1 MGLDKLQEKA
11 VVRIIDDDDS
21 MRKSWRFLIEGEGWT
36 TKCYSSALRFLEED
50 DRVNELGCVVLDVRM
65 PDMSGIELQRV
76 MMLQKNGLP
85 IIFVSGHGD
94 IDMAVQALK
103 DGATDF
109 LPKPVSAD
117 RLLTAIERAVSKDV
131 ERRQQNQLTDE
142 YRHVFDTLTAREKMV
157 AKKVARGLLNK
168 QIADELQISEKT
180 VQVHRGA
187 VCRKLGVK
195 SAVGVASIL
204 SILHEEDSSSED
216 IR

>member
-1 MGLDKLQEKA
+1 MGLDKFQEKA

-36 TKCYSSALRFLEED
+36 TKFYSSALRFLEED
-50 DRVNELGCVVLDVRM
+50 DRNELGCVVLDVRM

-180 VQVHRGA
+180 VQVHRGS

-204 SILHEEDSSSED
+204 SILHEEESSSED

>member
-1 MGLDKLQEKA
+1 MGLDKFQEKA

-36 TKCYSSALRFLEED
+36 TKCYSSAFRFLEED
-50 DRVNELGCVVLDVRM
+50 DRNELGCVVLDVRM
-65 PDMSGIELQRV
+65 PYMSGIELQRV

-180 VQVHRGA
+180 VQVHRGS

>member
-1 MGLDKLQEKA
+1 MGLDKFQEKA

-50 DRVNELGCVVLDVRM
+50 DRNELGCVVLDVRM

-117 RLLTAIERAVSKDV
+117 RLLTAIERAVSKDAS
-131 ERRQQNQLTDE
+131 RIINDE

-180 VQVHRGA
+180 VQVHRGS

>member
-1 MGLDKLQEKA
+1 MGLDKFQEKA

-50 DRVNELGCVVLDVRM
+50 DRNELGCVVLDVRM

-131 ERRQQNQLTDE
+131 ERQQNQLTDE

-180 VQVHRGA
+180 VQVHRGS

>member
-1 MGLDKLQEKA
+1 MGLDKFQEKA

-50 DRVNELGCVVLDVRM
+50 DRNELGCVVLDVRM

-131 ERRQQNQLTDE
+131 ERQLTDE

>member
-36 TKCYSSALRFLEED
+36 AKCYSSALRFLEED
-50 DRVNELGCVVLDVRM
+50 DRNELGCVVLDVRM

>member
-50 DRVNELGCVVLDVRM
+50 DRNELGCVVLDVRM

-109 LPKPVSAD
+109 LPKPVSD

>member
-1 MGLDKLQEKA
+1 MGLDKFQEKA

-50 DRVNELGCVVLDVRM
+50 DRNELGCVVLDVRM

-103 DGATDF
+103 DGATE
-109 LPKPVSAD
+109 PVSAD

-180 VQVHRGA
+180 VQVHRGS

-204 SILHEEDSSSED
+204 SILHEEDSSED

>member
-1 MGLDKLQEKA
+1 MGLDKFQEKA

-36 TKCYSSALRFLEED
+36 PKCYSSALRFLEED
-50 DRVNELGCVVLDVRM
+50 DRNELGCVVLDVRM

-180 VQVHRGA
+180 VQVHRGS

>member
-21 MRKSWRFLIEGEGWT
+21 MRKSWRFLIEGEGRT

-50 DRVNELGCVVLDVRM
+50 DRNELGCVVLDVRM

-142 YRHVFDTLTAREKMV
+142 YRHVFDALTAREKMV

-204 SILHEEDSSSED
+204 SILHEEDSSED

>member
-1 MGLDKLQEKA
+1 MGLDKFQEKA

-36 TKCYSSALRFLEED
+36 TKCYSSPLRFLEED
-50 DRVNELGCVVLDVRM
+50 DRNELGCVVLDVRM

-180 VQVHRGA
+180 VQVHRGS

>member
-21 MRKSWRFLIEGEGWT
+21 MRKSWRFLSEGEGWT

-50 DRVNELGCVVLDVRM
+50 DRNELGCVVLDVRM

-168 QIADELQISEKT
+168 QIADELQISKKT

>member
-1 MGLDKLQEKA
+1 MGLDKFQEKA

-50 DRVNELGCVVLDVRM
+50 DRNELGCVVLDVRM

-117 RLLTAIERAVSKDV
+117 R
-131 ERRQQNQLTDE
+131 RQQNQLTDE

-180 VQVHRGA
+180 VQVHRGS

-204 SILHEEDSSSED
+204 SILHEEDSSSEG

>member
-36 TKCYSSALRFLEED
+36 TKRYSSALRFLEED
-50 DRVNELGCVVLDVRM
+50 DRNELGCVVLDVRM

>member
-1 MGLDKLQEKA
+1 MGLDKLQENA

-21 MRKSWRFLIEGEGWT
+21 MRKSWRFLIEGEGWA

-50 DRVNELGCVVLDVRM
+50 DRSVLGCAILDVRM

-76 MMLQKNGLP
+76 MMLQKNGLL

-103 DGATDF
+103 DGAMDF

-117 RLLTAIERAVSKDV
+117 RLLAAIEKAVAKDV
-131 ERRQQNQLTDE
+131 ERRQQTQLRDE

>member
-1 MGLDKLQEKA
+1 MGLDKFQEKA

-36 TKCYSSALRFLEED
+36 TKCNSSALRFLEED
-50 DRVNELGCVVLDVRM
+50 DRNELGCVVLDVRM

-180 VQVHRGA
+180 VQVHRGS

>member
-1 MGLDKLQEKA
+1 MGLDKLQENA

-21 MRKSWRFLIEGEGWT
+21 MRKSWRFLIEGEGWA

-50 DRVNELGCVVLDVRM
+50 DRSVLGCAILDVRM

-76 MMLQKNGLP
+76 MMLQN
-85 IIFVSGHGD
+85 IFVSGHGD

-103 DGATDF
+103 DGAMDF

-117 RLLTAIERAVSKDV
+117 RLLAAIEKAVAKDV
-131 ERRQQNQLTDE
+131 ERRQQTQLRDE

>member
-36 TKCYSSALRFLEED
+36 TKCYSSALLFLEED
-50 DRVNELGCVVLDVRM
+50 DRNELGCVVLDVRM

-103 DGATDF
+103 NVSVFICQLILLATLD
-109 LPKPVSAD
+109 V
-117 RLLTAIERAVSKDV
+117 LT
-131 ERRQQNQLTDE
+131 
-142 YRHVFDTLTAREKMV
+142 
-157 AKKVARGLLNK
+157 
-168 QIADELQISEKT
+168 
-180 VQVHRGA
+180 HRSFNG
-187 VCRKLGVK
+187 C
-195 SAVGVASIL
+195 
-204 SILHEEDSSSED
+204 
-216 IR
+216 

>member
-1 MGLDKLQEKA
+1 MGLDKFQEKA

-50 DRVNELGCVVLDVRM
+50 DRNELGCVVLDVR
-65 PDMSGIELQRV
+65 MSGIELQRV

-204 SILHEEDSSSED
+204 SILHEEDPSSED

>member
-21 MRKSWRFLIEGEGWT
+21 MRKSWRFLFEGEGWT

-50 DRVNELGCVVLDVRM
+50 DRNELGCVVLDVRM

>member
-1 MGLDKLQEKA
+1 MGLDKFQEKA

-36 TKCYSSALRFLEED
+36 TKFYSSALRFLEED
-50 DRVNELGCVVLDVRM
+50 DRNELGCVVLDVRM
-65 PDMSGIELQRV
+65 PDKSGIELQRV

-85 IIFVSGHGD
+85 IIFVSDHGD

-103 DGATDF
+103 DGVTDF

-142 YRHVFDTLTAREKMV
+142 YRHGFDTLTAREKMV

-180 VQVHRGA
+180 VQVHRGS

-204 SILHEEDSSSED
+204 SILYEEDSSSED

>member
-21 MRKSWRFLIEGEGWT
+21 MRKSWRFLIEGEGRT
-36 TKCYSSALRFLEED
+36 TKCYSSALRCLEED
-50 DRVNELGCVVLDVRM
+50 DRNELGCVVLDVRM

>member
-50 DRVNELGCVVLDVRM
+50 DRNELGCVVLDVRM
-65 PDMSGIELQRV
+65 PDELQRV

>member
-1 MGLDKLQEKA
+1 MGLDKFQEKA

-21 MRKSWRFLIEGEGWT
+21 MRKSWRFLIEGEGRT

-50 DRVNELGCVVLDVRM
+50 DRNELGCVVLDVRM

-180 VQVHRGA
+180 VQVHRGS

>member
-1 MGLDKLQEKA
+1 MGLDKFQEKA

-21 MRKSWRFLIEGEGWT
+21 MRKSWRFLIEGKGWT

-50 DRVNELGCVVLDVRM
+50 DRNELGCVVLDVRM

-180 VQVHRGA
+180 VQVHRGS

>member
-1 MGLDKLQEKA
+1 MGLDKFQEKA

-36 TKCYSSALRFLEED
+36 TKCYSSAPRFLEED
-50 DRVNELGCVVLDVRM
+50 DRNELGCVVLDVRM

-180 VQVHRGA
+180 VQVHRGS

>member
-1 MGLDKLQEKA
+1 MGLDKFQEKA

-36 TKCYSSALRFLEED
+36 AKCYSSALRFLEED
-50 DRVNELGCVVLDVRM
+50 DRNELGCVVLDVRM

-180 VQVHRGA
+180 VQVHRGS

>member
-36 TKCYSSALRFLEED
+36 TKCCSSALRFLEED
-50 DRVNELGCVVLDVRM
+50 DRNELGCVVLDVCM

-180 VQVHRGA
+180 VQIHRGA

>member
-1 MGLDKLQEKA
+1 MGLDKFQEKA

-36 TKCYSSALRFLEED
+36 TKYYSSALRFLEED
-50 DRVNELGCVVLDVRM
+50 DRNELGCVVLDVRM

-180 VQVHRGA
+180 VQVHRGS